1 LIGPNGAGKS
11 TLIKLILGQLA
22 PDAGSIR
29 LGTNIQV
36 AYFDQMREQLDPER
50 SVVQTISPGSDW
62 IEIGNERKHV
72 ITYLQDFLFPP
83 QRANSPVKAL
93 SGGERNRLLLARLF
107 ARPANVLVMD
117 EPTNDLDIESLELLE
132 ETLQTYSGTL
142 LLVSHDRA
150 FLDNVVTQT
159 LVAEG
164 NGHWQDYV
172 GGYSDWLAHRL
183 QIEAPALKQKA
194 TRPSDQRAATAAP
207 AKLSFKENRE
217 LEQLP
222 LEIETLEKEQ
232 VALTNAMSAA
242 DYHRRTP
249 EQLRADRDRLGSI
262 EHELAQKFERWT
274 ALEEKSAAIRGR
286 ERAQ

>member
-1 LIGPNGAGKS
+1 L
-11 TLIKLILGQLA
+11 
-22 PDAGSIR
+22 
-29 LGTNIQV
+29 
-36 AYFDQMREQLDPER
+36 
-50 SVVQTISPGSDW
+50 
-62 IEIGNERKHV
+62 
-72 ITYLQDFLFPP
+72 
-83 QRANSPVKAL
+83 KAL

-132 ETLQTYSGTL
+132 ETLQTYPGTL

-172 GGYSDWLAHRL
+172 GGYSDWLAQRP
-183 QIEAPALKQKA
+183 QPETSAPKLTATKA
-194 TRPSDQRAATAAP
+194 APEPRAAAAAP

-217 LEQLP
+217 LTQLP
-222 LEIETLEKEQ
+222 AEIEALEIEQTE
-232 VALTNAMSAA
+232 LTNAMMSA

-249 EQLRADRDRLGSI
+249 EQLRADRERLSAI
-262 EHELAQKFERWT
+262 ELELAQKFERWS
-274 ALEEKSAAIRGR
+274 ALEEKSAAIQNRD
-286 ERAQ
+286 RAS